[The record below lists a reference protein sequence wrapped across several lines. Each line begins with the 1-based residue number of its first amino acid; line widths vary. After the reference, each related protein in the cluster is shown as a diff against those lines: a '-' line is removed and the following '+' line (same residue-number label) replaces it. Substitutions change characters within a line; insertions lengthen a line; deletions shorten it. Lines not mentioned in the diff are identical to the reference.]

1 MIVDPLL
8 FKAGVLIGAMGILLM
23 VLTVAGFL
31 ARWGIRFRLVGVSSF
46 TVLLS
51 LSLMAFALS
60 YEERQT
66 VPGAVNVPIVFDN
79 GRGLVI
85 AAPQE
90 PLPVA
95 AVVPTLQQLATNQSQ
110 RPQAA
115 GVNGHVT
122 VRLRQVEPTDEDG
135 VSRPRLLGEARLPLG
150 GQLED
155 VQLLIPDT
163 TTRRRIHGEP

>member
-1 MIVDPLL
+1 MVVDPPL
-8 FKAGVLIGAMGILLM
+8 FKAGVFIGAMGLLLV

-51 LSLMAFALS
+51 LSFMAFALS

-66 VPGAVNVPIVFDN
+66 VSGAVNVPVVFDN
-79 GRGLVI
+79 GRGLIV

-95 AVVPTLQQLATNQSQ
+95 AVAPTLQQLAVNQSQ
-110 RPQAA
+110 RPQSA
-115 GVNGHVT
+115 VNGHVT
-122 VRLRQVEPTDEDG
+122 VRLRQVEPTDEPG

-150 GQLED
+150 GHLED
-155 VQLLIPDT
+155 IQLLIPDT
-163 TTRRRIHGEP
+163 PG

>member
-1 MIVDPLL
+1 MVVDPLL
-8 FKAGVLIGAMGILLM
+8 FKAGVLIGAMGLLFV

-51 LSLMAFALS
+51 LAFMAFALS

-66 VPGAVNVPIVFDN
+66 IPGAVIVPVVFDN
-79 GRGLVI
+79 GRGLVV

-95 AVVPTLQQLATNQSQ
+95 AIAPTLEQLAVNQSHH
-110 RPQAA
+110 PQSA
-115 GVNGHVT
+115 VNGHVT
-122 VRLRQVEPTDEDG
+122 VRLRQVEPTDEAG

-150 GQLED
+150 GQRED
-155 VQLLIPDT
+155 VQLVIPDT
-163 TTRRRIHGEP
+163 T

>member
-1 MIVDPLL
+1 MVVDPLL
-8 FKAGVLIGAMGILLM
+8 FKTGALIGAMGLLFM

-51 LSLMAFALS
+51 LSFMAFALS

-66 VPGAVNVPIVFDN
+66 IPGAVNVPVVFDN
-79 GRGLVI
+79 GRGLVV
-85 AAPQE
+85 AAPQK

-95 AVVPTLQQLATNQSQ
+95 AVAPTLQQLAANQSRRSQ
-110 RPQAA
+110 A

-122 VRLRQVEPTDEDG
+122 VRLRQVEPTDEAG
-135 VSRPRLLGEARLPLG
+135 VSRPRLLGEARLPPG
-150 GQLED
+150 GQPED
-155 VQLLIPDT
+155 VQLLTPDT
-163 TTRRRIHGEP
+163 TTWRRIHGEF

>member
-1 MIVDPLL
+1 MVVDPLL
-8 FKAGVLIGAMGILLM
+8 FKAGALIGAMGLLFM
-23 VLTVAGFL
+23 VLTVASFL
-31 ARWGIRFRLVGVSSF
+31 ARWEIRFRLVGVSSF

-51 LSLMAFALS
+51 LSFMAFALS

-66 VPGAVNVPIVFDN
+66 IPGAVNVPVVFDN
-79 GRGLVI
+79 GRGLVV

-95 AVVPTLQQLATNQSQ
+95 VVAPTLQQLVANQSRRSQ
-110 RPQAA
+110 A
-115 GVNGHVT
+115 GVNGHIT
-122 VRLRQVEPTDEDG
+122 VRLRQVEPTDEAG

-155 VQLLIPDT
+155 IQLLIPDT
-163 TTRRRIHGEP
+163 TTWRRIHGEL

>member
-1 MIVDPLL
+1 MVVDPLL
-8 FKAGVLIGAMGILLM
+8 FKAGALIGAVGLLF
-23 VLTVAGFL
+23 VALTVAGFL

-46 TVLLS
+46 TVLLA
-51 LSLMAFALS
+51 LAFMAFALS

-66 VPGAVNVPIVFDN
+66 IHGAVNVPVVFDN
-79 GRGLVI
+79 GRGLVV

-95 AVVPTLQQLATNQSQ
+95 AIAPTLQQLAVNQSQ
-110 RPQAA
+110 RPQSA
-115 GVNGHVT
+115 VNGRIT
-122 VRLRQVEPTDEDG
+122 VRLRQVEPTDETG

-155 VQLLIPDT
+155 IQLLIPDMT
-163 TTRRRIHGEP
+163 

>member
-1 MIVDPLL
+1 MPLPVVMDPLL
-8 FKAGVLIGAMGILLM
+8 FKAAVLIGAMGLLFV

-51 LSLMAFALS
+51 LFFIAFALS

-66 VPGAVNVPIVFDN
+66 IPGAVNVPVVFDN

-85 AAPQE
+85 AAAQE

-95 AVVPTLQQLATNQSQ
+95 AVAPTLQQLAANQSRRSQ
-110 RPQAA
+110 A
-115 GVNGHVT
+115 GVNGYVT
-122 VRLRQVEPTDEDG
+122 VRLRQVEPTDEAG
-135 VSRPRLLGEARLPLG
+135 VSHPRLLGEARLPLG

-155 VQLLIPDT
+155 VQLLIPDAAA
-163 TTRRRIHGEP
+163 

>member
-1 MIVDPLL
+1 MIIDLLL
-8 FKAGVLIGAMGILLM
+8 FKAGVLIGAVGLLLV

-51 LSLMAFALS
+51 LSFMAFALS
-60 YEERQT
+60 YEDRQT
-66 VPGAVNVPIVFDN
+66 IPGAVNVPVVFDN

-95 AVVPTLQQLATNQSQ
+95 AVAPTLQQLAANQSQ
-110 RPQAA
+110 RPQASL
-115 GVNGHVT
+115 NGHVT
-122 VRLRQVEPTDEDG
+122 VRLRQVEPTDETG

-163 TTRRRIHGEP
+163 TT

>member
-1 MIVDPLL
+1 MVVDPLL
-8 FKAGVLIGAMGILLM
+8 FKAGVLIGAMGLLL
-23 VLTVAGFL
+23 VILTVAGFL

-51 LSLMAFALS
+51 LSFMAFALS

-66 VPGAVNVPIVFDN
+66 IPGAVNVPIVFDN

-90 PLPVA
+90 RLPVA
-95 AVVPTLQQLATNQSQ
+95 AVAPTLQQLAANRSQ
-110 RPQAA
+110 RPQA
-115 GVNGHVT
+115 GVNGHIT
-122 VRLRQVEPTDEDG
+122 VRLRQVEPTDEAG
-135 VSRPRLLGEARLPLG
+135 VSRPRLLGEARFPPG

-155 VQLLIPDT
+155 IQLLIPDT
-163 TTRRRIHGEP
+163 NHPAPHPR

>member
-1 MIVDPLL
+1 MVVDPLL
-8 FKAGVLIGAMGILLM
+8 FKAGALIGAMGLLLM

-51 LSLMAFALS
+51 LSFMAFALS

-66 VPGAVNVPIVFDN
+66 IPGAVNVPVVFDN
-79 GRGLVI
+79 GRGLVV

-95 AVVPTLQQLATNQSQ
+95 AVAPTLQQLAANQSRRSQ
-110 RPQAA
+110 A

-122 VRLRQVEPTDEDG
+122 VRLRQVEPTDEAG

-150 GQLED
+150 GKLED

-163 TTRRRIHGEP
+163 TTWRRIHGEL

>member
-1 MIVDPLL
+1 MVIDPLL
-8 FKAGVLIGAMGILLM
+8 FKTGVLIGAMGLLFV

-31 ARWGIRFRLVGVSSF
+31 ARWEIRFRLVGVSSF

-51 LSLMAFALS
+51 LSFMTFALS

-66 VPGAVNVPIVFDN
+66 IPGAVNVPVVFDN

-95 AVVPTLQQLATNQSQ
+95 AVAPTLQQLAANQSQ
-110 RPQAA
+110 RPQSAVD
-115 GVNGHVT
+115 GRIT
-122 VRLRQVEPTDEDG
+122 VRLRQVEPTDEAG

-150 GQLED
+150 GQPED

-163 TTRRRIHGEP
+163 TLAPHSR

>member
-8 FKAGVLIGAMGILLM
+8 FKAGVLIGAMGFLL
-23 VLTVAGFL
+23 VALTVAGFL
-31 ARWGIRFRLVGVSSF
+31 ARWGIRFRLVGISSF

-51 LSLMAFALS
+51 LSFMAFALS

-85 AAPQE
+85 AAPRA

-95 AVVPTLQQLATNQSQ
+95 AVAPTLQQLAANQSQ
-110 RPQAA
+110 RPQA
-115 GVNGHVT
+115 GVNGYVT
-122 VRLRQVEPTDEDG
+122 VRLRQVEPTDEAG

-163 TTRRRIHGEP
+163 TT

>member
-1 MIVDPLL
+1 MVVDPLL
-8 FKAGVLIGAMGILLM
+8 FKTGALIGAMGLLFM

-51 LSLMAFALS
+51 LSFMAFALS

-66 VPGAVNVPIVFDN
+66 IPGAVNVPVVFDN
-79 GRGLVI
+79 GRGLVV
-85 AAPQE
+85 AALQK

-95 AVVPTLQQLATNQSQ
+95 AVAPTLQQLAANQSRRSQ
-110 RPQAA
+110 A

-122 VRLRQVEPTDEDG
+122 VRLRQVEPTDEAG
-135 VSRPRLLGEARLPLG
+135 VSRPRLLGEARLPPG
-150 GQLED
+150 GQPED
-155 VQLLIPDT
+155 IQLLIPDT
-163 TTRRRIHGEP
+163 TTWRRIHGEF

>member
-1 MIVDPLL
+1 MVVDPLL
-8 FKAGVLIGAMGILLM
+8 FKTGALIGAMGLLFM

-51 LSLMAFALS
+51 LSFMAFALS

-66 VPGAVNVPIVFDN
+66 IPGAVNVPVVFDN
-79 GRGLVI
+79 GRGLVV
-85 AAPQE
+85 AAPQK

-95 AVVPTLQQLATNQSQ
+95 AVAPTLQQLAANQSRRSQ
-110 RPQAA
+110 A
-115 GVNGHVT
+115 GVNEHVT
-122 VRLRQVEPTDEDG
+122 VRLRQVEPTDEAG
-135 VSRPRLLGEARLPLG
+135 VSRPRLLGEARLLPG
-150 GQLED
+150 GQPDD

-163 TTRRRIHGEP
+163 TTWRPIHGEF